1 MAESPCAL
9 VAGMFGWT
17 GNMERLALSNAHQ
30 KADDPQREFYL
41 KQRKSLE
48 INPRHPLIKDLLRRV
63 KDDPEDQ
70 KAKDIAVM
78 LFRTGNLILS
88 MFCLNVSKI
97 VVLPSIIINNKT
109 AFFIYFGKNLLIYFY
124 YLATLRSG
132 FMLQESADFAE
143 SVEALMRQSLGIPL
157 DEKVSYDDEES
168 IGDQQAEE
176 EEEENKEE
184 HDEL

>member
-1 MAESPCAL
+1 LAESPCAL

-48 INPRHPLIKDLLRRV
+48 INPRHPLMKDLLRRV
-63 KDDPEDQ
+63 KDDSDDQ

-88 MFCLNVSKI
+88 MHW
-97 VVLPSIIINNKT
+97 IN
-109 AFFIYFGKNLLIYFY
+109 ILKN
-124 YLATLRSG
+124 
-132 FMLQESADFAE
+132 
-143 SVEALMRQSLGIPL
+143 
-157 DEKVSYDDEES
+157 
-168 IGDQQAEE
+168 
-176 EEEENKEE
+176 
-184 HDEL
+184 

>member
-63 KDDPEDQ
+63 RDDPEDQ
-70 KAKDIAVM
+70 KAKEIAVM
-78 LFRTGNLILS
+78 LFRTGNLI
-88 MFCLNVSKI
+88 VSICWFNILKI
-97 VVLPSIIINNKT
+97 MSNIS
-109 AFFIYFGKNLLIYFY
+109 FY
-124 YLATLRSG
+124 YSATLRSG
-132 FMLQESADFAE
+132 FMLHESADFAE

-157 DEKVSYDDEES
+157 DEKVSFDDEEES
-168 IGDQQAEE
+168 VGDQQVEE
-176 EEEENKEE
+176 EEYKEE
-184 HDEL
+184 SLEHEEL